1 MPFEH
6 FHPFHAT
13 KPASRPGE
21 GIHLFG
27 ERDESGASEKATNE
41 CGIRWL
47 SAECDV
53 RMAWLLVGS
62 DLSDE
67 LRVQE

>member
-6 FHPFHAT
+6 FHPFTQT
-13 KPASRPGE
+13 KPASRRGE

-27 ERDESGASEKATNE
+27 ERDESAASEKTNE

-53 RMAWLLVGS
+53 RVAWPLVGS